1 MNFLGELK
9 HPCRHD
15 AQNDSE
21 VRKITHTFSIKKLIS
36 QQLFTQSQSATVY
49 FICMI
54 SYTVAVCDCVFLLYD
69 FFKLGGFRLTYFFL
83 AISFF
88 LLLLLTICFF
98 FHMLYP
104 ISTKLGQNDRWVS
117 RYKSYQQFDLKG
129 HVRVTE
135 VKKVI
140 LKENA
145 TPPTWFIGFWRNLV
159 WITSRQVATEVI
171 NSLTLKV
178 M

>member
-1 MNFLGELK
+1 MSLE
-9 HPCRHD
+9 
-15 AQNDSE
+15 E
-21 VRKITHTFSIKKLIS
+21 VRMMPVVLEVGFVRIGGRYFVRRVATWYF
-36 QQLFTQSQSATVY
+36 LFFY
-49 FICMI
+49 FFFVEGIR
-54 SYTVAVCDCVFLLYD
+54 VL
-69 FFKLGGFRLTYFFL
+69 FKLGGFRLTYFFL

-88 LLLLLTICFF
+88 LLLLLLTICFF

-104 ISTKLGQNDRWVS
+104 ISTKLGQNDHWVS

-159 WITSRQVATEVI
+159 RITSRQVATKVI

>member
-1 MNFLGELK
+1 MARNCILDDLCPIKLLFLYFRFYNK
-9 HPCRHD
+9 R
-15 AQNDSE
+15 
-21 VRKITHTFSIKKLIS
+21 
-36 QQLFTQSQSATVY
+36 FTYRLTLPRALGKG
-49 FICMI
+49 
-54 SYTVAVCDCVFLLYD
+54 AVSSCD

-88 LLLLLTICFF
+88 LLLLLLLTICFF

-104 ISTKLGQNDRWVS
+104 ISTKLGQNDYWVS
-117 RYKSYQQFDLKG
+117 HYKSYQQFDLKG

-159 WITSRQVATEVI
+159 RITSRQVATKVI

>member
-1 MNFLGELK
+1 
-9 HPCRHD
+9 
-15 AQNDSE
+15 
-21 VRKITHTFSIKKLIS
+21 
-36 QQLFTQSQSATVY
+36 
-49 FICMI
+49 
-54 SYTVAVCDCVFLLYD
+54 
-69 FFKLGGFRLTYFFL
+69 
-83 AISFF
+83 
-88 LLLLLTICFF
+88 
-98 FHMLYP
+98 MLYP
-104 ISTKLGQNDRWVS
+104 ISTKLGQNDHWVS

-129 HVRVTE
+129 HERVTE

-159 WITSRQVATEVI
+159 RITSRQVATKVI